1 MYKDNVF
8 KDVGVHS
15 LIVFNYLSQNIVHSF
30 ELLCFPLPL
39 YILWLYCW
47 SNFKLGAGFLSL
59 FCFFYSFCVAET
71 WWSSYCSTLGD
82 LEPTSGS
89 NSWSLVEVDL
99 LFEVVESSFIRDRE
113 SESFRTSEIILPE
126 GTSLQ
131 SAKLLGLRSKSYNF
145 VLSFHRNNRYNCW
158 LCKQVYCKYIIVQ
171 AVEVKFN
178 KEEGR
183 GKRIMCNFKSKFLQ
197 YLWVFLISS
206 RKKNMQAQIRKFVM
220 SALSR
225 VV

>member
-1 MYKDNVF
+1 MSSSNESRT
-8 KDVGVHS
+8 HS
-15 LIVFNYLSQNIVHSF
+15 QETFLSYGIWLILSSPMIWGCHCQDTLQLLVSVRTG
-30 ELLCFPLPL
+30 ELLLVHPPPE
-39 YILWLYCW
+39 
-47 SNFKLGAGFLSL
+47 SSTLSL
-59 FCFFYSFCVAET
+59 HLY
-71 WWSSYCSTLGD
+71 
-82 LEPTSGS
+82 
-89 NSWSLVEVDL
+89 
-99 LFEVVESSFIRDRE
+99 DRK

-145 VLSFHRNNRYNCW
+145 VLSFHPNNRYNCW
-158 LCKQVYCKYIIVQ
+158 LYKQVYCKYIIVQ

-178 KEEGR
+178 KEEAR
-183 GKRIMCNFKSKFLQ
+183 GKRIMCNFKSKFLR

-206 RKKNMQAQIRKFVM
+206 RKKNMQVQIRYFVM